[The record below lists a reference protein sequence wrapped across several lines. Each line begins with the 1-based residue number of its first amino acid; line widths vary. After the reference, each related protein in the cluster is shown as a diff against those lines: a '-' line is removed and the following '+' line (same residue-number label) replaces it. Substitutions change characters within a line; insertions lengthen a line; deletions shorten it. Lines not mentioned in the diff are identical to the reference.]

1 MKLGNLICMALEPW
15 HIILIVVAVVVLSVI
30 GWWISTS
37 NKLKVMGVK
46 IDEALSGIDVALTK
60 RYDLLTKLVATVK
73 GYAKHEEETLTKIIA
88 MRNPGSAASLLEKQQ
103 FADSTTQ
110 ALKSLNVVVE
120 QYPTL
125 KADVQFVALQN
136 SIRDVEEQLQ
146 AARRLYNANVSSFNQ
161 SIIIFPASIVANAS
175 HLTKRDFF
183 EAEETKRE
191 DVKIEF

>member
-1 MKLGNLICMALEPW
+1 MDPRLVIA
-15 HIILIVVAVVVLSVI
+15 LIVVGVI
-30 GWWISTS
+30 LVILVSWWISTS

-60 RYDLLTKLVATVK
+60 RYDLLTKAIATVK

-88 MRNPGSAASLLEKQQ
+88 MRNPGSAATLSEKQE
-103 FADSTTQ
+103 FAAQTAQ
-110 ALKSLNVVVE
+110 ALKSFNVVVE

-136 SIRDVEEQLQ
+136 SIKDVEEQLQ
-146 AARRLYNANVSSFNQ
+146 AARRLYNANVSSYNQ
-161 SIIIFPASIVANAS
+161 AMIVFPSSIVAKS
-175 HLTKRDFF
+175 MHLTKRDFF
-183 EAEETKRE
+183 EAEEIKRE